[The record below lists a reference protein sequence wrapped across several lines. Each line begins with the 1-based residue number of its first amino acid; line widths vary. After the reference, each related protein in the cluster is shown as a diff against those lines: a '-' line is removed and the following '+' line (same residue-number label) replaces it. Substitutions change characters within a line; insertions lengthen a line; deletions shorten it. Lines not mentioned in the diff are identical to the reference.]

1 MNKKNIII
9 NNHKV
14 YNDKFCN
21 ILEMKNFKINYI
33 FQSPKHALNYLSNN
47 LVDIIFIDII
57 MPETYGIDLI
67 KKIKTTSP
75 FCKVILLN
83 MNNDKNII
91 SKELLNNLD
100 GYYTNHH
107 SDEEIKGGIDSSFL
121 NIKKDIVIVERKQ
134 LIKDECLI
142 NFKLTKREKE
152 IIDHILCQKSNFEI
166 AEKLFIS
173 KRTVETHRKNIIDKL
188 KVKNSIGIAVKVLQA
203 QYPLEIE

>member
-21 ILEMKNFKINYI
+21 ILEMNNFKINYI

-67 KKIKTTSP
+67 KKIKITSP
-75 FCKVILLN
+75 LCKVILLN
-83 MNNDKNII
+83 MNNDKNTI
-91 SKELLNNLD
+91 SKELLNNVD
-100 GYYTNHH
+100 GYYSNYH
-107 SDEEIKGGIDSSFL
+107 SDKEIKDGINSSFS
-121 NIKKDIVIVERKQ
+121 NINKDIVIVERKQ

-173 KRTVETHRKNIIDKL
+173 KRTVETHRKNIIEKL

>member
-67 KKIKTTSP
+67 KKIKITSP

-83 MNNDKNII
+83 MNNDKNTI
-91 SKELLNNLD
+91 SKELLNNVD
-100 GYYTNHH
+100 GYYSNYH
-107 SDEEIKGGIDSSFL
+107 SDKEIKDGINSSFS
-121 NIKKDIVIVERKQ
+121 NINKDIVIVERKQ

>member
-1 MNKKNIII
+1 MI

-14 YNDKFCN
+14 YKDRFCN
-21 ILEMKNFKINYI
+21 ILEMKNFIINYI

-67 KKIKTTSP
+67 KKIKITSP
-75 FCKVILLN
+75 LCKVILLN
-83 MNNDKNII
+83 MNNDKNTI
-91 SKELLNNLD
+91 SKELLNNVD
-100 GYYTNHH
+100 GYYSNYH
-107 SDEEIKGGIDSSFL
+107 SDKEIKDGINSSFS
-121 NIKKDIVIVERKQ
+121 NINKDIVIVERKQ

-173 KRTVETHRKNIIDKL
+173 KRTVETHRKNIIEKL
-188 KVKNSIGIAVKVLQA
+188 EVKNSIGIAVKVMQA